1 MLTCLTEIM
10 LVAKLV
16 NSIYWWQ
23 NWSLKNLLGANP
35 SFSLFFNRFEPGYL
49 PPYFKRVPLK
59 HLPLDQCL
67 LGYLCVLKKS
77 TK

>member
-35 SFSLFFNRFEPGYL
+35 SFSQKKNTHLIE
-49 PPYFKRVPLK
+49 KRDYAANGRCNHTSL
-59 HLPLDQCL
+59 
-67 LGYLCVLKKS
+67 
-77 TK
+77 